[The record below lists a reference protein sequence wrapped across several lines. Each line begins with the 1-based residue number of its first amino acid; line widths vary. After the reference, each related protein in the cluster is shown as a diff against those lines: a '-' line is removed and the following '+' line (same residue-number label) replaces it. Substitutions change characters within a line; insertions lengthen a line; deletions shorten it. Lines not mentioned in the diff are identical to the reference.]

1 MATATTHLAR
11 KEHRHQVRIVG
22 MLKYMSS
29 CFECRVVNLSAD
41 GIGLALSDATVLTL
55 GVPVTF
61 SSSELGHLTGVV
73 AWVGRSGVV
82 GLKLKHTTS
91 TYAQVSSYF
100 RFFHQD
106 YVPVLKA

>member
-1 MATATTHLAR
+1 MATVRKPIAR
-11 KEHRHQVRIVG
+11 KETRRPVRILG
-22 MLKYMSS
+22 TLKYMSS
-29 CFECRVVNLSAD
+29 SIECRVVNLSGD
-41 GIGLALSDATVLTL
+41 GIGLALQDFPVLTI

-61 SSSELGHLTGVV
+61 NSTELGHLTGTV
-73 AWVGRSGVV
+73 AWLGKNGIV

-106 YVPVLKA
+106 YRPTLQA